1 MKALSLKIKFT
12 LIMVALSL
20 LSASTV
26 GLVILLKAQDSIS
39 NLSMLYAKNDS
50 EASASK
56 VGKFLEPHWF
66 TVENM
71 GQIMERYEDIPPVE
85 RRKFFNSML
94 KDMVERNKDIL
105 GAWCNFEPN
114 VLEGNDKEYVGIP
127 GTESSGRFIPY
138 WVRSSSGIK
147 IETLVDYDKPGAGDY
162 YLLAKNSG
170 LTTLLNPYLYKIDGK
185 DVLVTSIAVPI
196 HSKNGKVLGVVGVD
210 FTLEEIQ
217 KISQSSKPLGDA
229 LTAVFSN
236 DGTVVG
242 HFDLSRIGKKV
253 METEKDMFGPYL
265 EEYMKTLKEGT
276 PYSLRRYIPAVGSDV
291 ICFYSPIKIGSSTT
305 PWSFAVAITEKTVLA
320 PVNEMKRVVIYIS
333 IAMIIAVIIVAAY
346 MSNTISKP
354 IVKVTNTLKDI
365 SEGEG
370 DLTKRIDVHS
380 KDEVGALVR
389 YFNKLMDTLQHPIR
403 ETKTTVNSLAAA
415 ADKLSSLSDR
425 LSDTS
430 KETVNQVTNAA
441 NTAEQ
446 VSMNIKAMAS
456 GAEQASV
463 NANEV
468 ASTTEQM
475 AVNINAVSNGAKQAS
490 LNASEVAGAAEQMS
504 ANMST
509 IAAAI
514 EEMSASIR
522 QIAHNAGD
530 ARHIAGDATVKS
542 TEATSA
548 MNKLGIAAKEI
559 GHVTN
564 VIKKIADK
572 TNLLALNA
580 TIQAAGAGEA
590 GKGFAV
596 VASEIKELAN
606 QSAQSADDI
615 ASRIEGVQ
623 SETSAAV
630 VIINDVSGII
640 AKINQSVE
648 AIAGHVEQQTKAS
661 NEISNNVS
669 QANEGAKRVAS
680 AIGEV
685 ARGTN
690 EIASNVTQASTGAKR
705 VASAISEIAKG
716 SRDIAVNASEAVK
729 GTANIKEN
737 MAAASKV
744 AKDSDQEAS
753 QVNTSASDLAE
764 TADSLRKVID
774 KFKV

>member
-1 MKALSLKIKFT
+1 VKTLRLKIKFT
-12 LIMVALSL
+12 LIMVTLSL
-20 LSASTV
+20 LSAGIV

-39 NLSMLYAKNDS
+39 SLSMQYAKNDS

-56 VGKFLEPHWF
+56 IGKYLEPYWF
-66 TVENM
+66 TVETI
-71 GQIMERYEDIPPVE
+71 GQLMENYENLPPSE
-85 RRKFFNSML
+85 RRKFFNSEL
-94 KDMVERNKDIL
+94 EVLVKKNKDIL
-105 GAWCNFEPN
+105 AAYCNWDPD
-114 VLEGNDKEYVGIP
+114 VLEGDDKQYIGTSIP
-127 GTESSGRFIPY
+127 GARPDGNFAPY
-138 WVRSSSGIK
+138 WFKSPSGIK
-147 IETLVDYDKPGAGDY
+147 AGTLKPEDDVY
-162 YLLAKNSG
+162 YMRIKDSKRTMLFD
-170 LTTLLNPYLYKIDGK
+170 PYFYNIDGK
-185 DVLVTSIAVPI
+185 DVMITSIVAPI
-196 HSKNGKVLGVVGVD
+196 HSSKGVVLGTVGID
-210 FTLEEIQ
+210 ISIENIQ
-217 KISQSSKPLGDA
+217 EISQAHKPLGDA
-229 LTAVFSN
+229 LTAVFSY
-236 DGTVVG
+236 DGTVAG
-242 HFDLSRIGKKV
+242 HFDPKRIGKKIQL
-253 METEKDMFGPYL
+253 TEREMFGPHL
-265 EEYMKTLKEGT
+265 NDYMDALKDGK
-276 PYSLRRYIPAVGSDV
+276 PFSYVMYVPAVGSDMT
-291 ICFYSPIKIGSSTT
+291 FFFSPINIGESTN
-305 PWSFAVAITEKTVLA
+305 PWSFAVAISTKTVMA
-320 PVNEMKRVVIYIS
+320 PVYNMIRVAVSVS
-333 IAMIIAVIIVAAY
+333 IIMVIAVIIVAVY

-354 IVKVTNTLKDI
+354 IVDVTNTLKDI

-370 DLTKRIDVHS
+370 DLTKRIDTRS
-380 KDEVGALVR
+380 EDEIGTLVI
-389 YFNKLMDTLQHPIR
+389 YFNKLMDTLHLPIR
-403 ETKTTVNSLAAA
+403 ETKTTVNSLAGA

-425 LSDTS
+425 LSDTA
-430 KETVNQVTNAA
+430 KETVNKINNAA
-441 NTAEQ
+441 SIAEQ

-468 ASTTEQM
+468 ASVTEQM
-475 AVNINAVSNGAKQAS
+475 AVNINAVSSTAKQAS
-490 LNASEVAGAAEQMS
+490 VNASEVAGAAEEMS

-522 QIAHNAGD
+522 QISDNASD
-530 ARHIAGDATVKS
+530 ARDIAGNATVKS

-548 MNKLGIAAKEI
+548 MSKLGATAREI

-580 TIQAAGAGEA
+580 TIQAASAGEA

-596 VASEIKELAN
+596 VAGEIKELAN

-615 ASRIEGVQ
+615 ANRIEGVQ
-623 SETSAAV
+623 NETIAAV
-630 VIINDVSGII
+630 KVIHDVSGII
-640 AKINQSVE
+640 EKINLSVE

-661 NEISNNVS
+661 NEISNNVA
-669 QANEGAKRVAS
+669 QANIGAKRVAS

-685 ARGTN
+685 AKGTN

-744 AKDSDQEAS
+744 AKDSDKEAS
-753 QVNTSASDLAE
+753 QVNSSASDLAE
-764 TADSLRKVID
+764 TADSLRNVID